1 MSGVR
6 IQGRYFDG
14 KTSAAQAVEVEL
26 FDNGWLH
33 IEGAAHV
40 ADHAVSSIQI
50 SPRVGNTQR
59 RLRFADG
66 SVCEITDNDILDAW
80 LAKGGAHGLQHQVF
94 NLERQWSYALI
105 ALLVIG
111 IGTWL
116 FIQYGVPAVA
126 QRVATHLP
134 TSLDDRLGHESLKL
148 LDDKLFTPS
157 TLPASQQQ
165 AIRNN
170 FNRIVADLPDRQRY
184 RLEFRTGGKVI
195 GANAFALP
203 SGIVVMTDEL
213 VALSQNPNELTAVL
227 AHEVGHVVN
236 RHALRMVLQSS
247 ASALVMFGLLGDV
260 SSMSSMIANM
270 PVILTQ
276 AKYSR
281 SNEIEADD
289 YAFNWMAAH
298 SIAPHYFGDILARLE
313 QQHGGSGNN
322 SALSYFSSHPAT
334 QERIQRAAPL
344 KPE

>member
-1 MSGVR
+1 MR
-6 IQGRYFDG
+6 IHGRYFDG
-14 KTSAAQAVEVEL
+14 KTSSAQAVEVEL

-33 IEGAAHV
+33 MEGATHS
-40 ADHAVSSIQI
+40 ADHRIADIRI

-66 SVCEITDNDILDAW
+66 SVIETPDNDVLDAW

-94 NLERQWSYALI
+94 HLERQWSYALL
-105 ALLVIG
+105 ALLAIAV
-111 IGTWL
+111 GTWA
-116 FIQYGVPAVA
+116 FIQYGVPALA
-126 QRVATHLP
+126 QRIAMHLP
-134 TSLDDRLGHESLKL
+134 TSLDDRLGRESLEL
-148 LDDKLFTPS
+148 LDEKLFKPTQ
-157 TLPASQQQ
+157 LPAAQQQ
-165 AIRNN
+165 AIRND
-170 FNRIVADLPDRQRY
+170 FNRIIADLPDKQRY

-213 VALSQNPNELTAVL
+213 VALSDNPNELIAVL

-260 SSMSSMIANM
+260 SSMSSMVANM
-270 PVILTQ
+270 PVLLTQ

-289 YAFNWMAAH
+289 YAFDWLEAH
-298 SIAPHYFGDILARLE
+298 SIAPHYFADMLERLE
-313 QQHGGSGNN
+313 KQHGGDSES
-322 SALSYFSSHPAT
+322 SALSYFATHPAT
-334 QERIQRAAPL
+334 KERMRRAQQSRA
-344 KPE
+344 K